1 MALEVPAPSPAAA
14 GRHSQGVSWR
24 CSEKGGC
31 RDGWVQKSNRLQGK
45 QPNLENKDVRAW
57 KQSSHLW
64 GQVLAPARAV
74 WAQWGEVEVEEN
86 AFPLC
91 IHLSHGWG
99 SSCHHPYLCSSSI
112 FIYLCL
118 NLREEGGDVSSSLLL
133 VGPFWFGACLRVPCN
148 SVLLFSA
155 LKKNPRL
162 IFSFPTDPGA

>member
-1 MALEVPAPSPAAA
+1 MDGFKRAT
-14 GRHSQGVSWR
+14 
-24 CSEKGGC
+24 GC
-31 RDGWVQKSNRLQGK
+31 R
-45 QPNLENKDVRAW
+45 E
-57 KQSSHLW
+57 SSQTLKTKMFVHGSSPRTFGGRCWLLL
-64 GQVLAPARAV
+64 GR
-74 WAQWGEVEVEEN
+74 WGEVEVEEN

-155 LKKNPRL
+155 LKKTPRL